1 MTLCYFTYMLILKII
16 KISYWSC
23 DVISVAIFASLCQIS
38 LDKDI
43 FNVSAIV
50 VILHNISKH
59 NKPTIPCFMGF
70 LDMCCRW
77 AIGYK

>member
-23 DVISVAIFASLCQIS
+23 DVISVAIFASLYQIS

-43 FNVSAIV
+43 FNVSENVACIKGY
-50 VILHNISKH
+50 ITNITK
-59 NKPTIPCFMGF
+59 N
-70 LDMCCRW
+70 
-77 AIGYK
+77 